1 MPLLGIILNII
12 TISMVLVLLYVI
24 QQLYKISDEKNIPVR
39 EIMSIIE
46 KDPVNISH
54 AYFYEQSGAW
64 STSDGM
70 AWADEPNSK
79 LTTLYD
85 I

>member
-12 TISMVLVLLYVI
+12 TISIVLVLLYVI
-24 QQLYKISDEKNIPVR
+24 QQLYKISDEKNIPAR
-39 EIMSIIE
+39 EVMSMIE
-46 KDPVNISH
+46 KDPTNISH

-70 AWADEPNSK
+70 AWADEYNSK